1 MPREKKSEREH
12 LRPFLK
18 SLSFLRKTAR
28 KKFRR
33 VISAKNKMSY
43 FCFKSSTGS
52 LVTDTIVSKVRVMDM
67 LALYLDRSVCPGS
80 RDVPLTQRW
89 EHLADVFKVS
99 EEKKRQCENFTGTL
113 SPSENMFNYLCVTN
127 DSLTIKTIKEKL
139 KEIRRNDIVAKL
151 QKNKLLR
158 GKTFTNP
165 CLLYLYLAQ
174 QSYQYL

>member
-1 MPREKKSEREH
+1 
-12 LRPFLK
+12 
-18 SLSFLRKTAR
+18 
-28 KKFRR
+28 
-33 VISAKNKMSY
+33 MSY

-89 EHLADVFKVS
+89 EHLADVFKVP

-151 QKNKLLR
+151 QKNNFLGVRHSPIHAYFIFTWLSNHINIYKPQNP
-158 GKTFTNP
+158 GKKPLGT
-165 CLLYLYLAQ
+165 
-174 QSYQYL
+174 